1 VKPKNKMQENHDENE
16 IEGIHELIEKKL
28 LDNLHWSM
36 LLFVFKHICEQINS
50 ENQYED
56 KIGVQN
62 IFFKEWKKFAIANI
76 IKQDLN
82 VINNVLN
89 SPVNIFYS
97 VLQNKGEESSTTE
110 DYQEIYNNIIKKIE
124 KHFKENMNG

>member
-1 VKPKNKMQENHDENE
+1 
-16 IEGIHELIEKKL
+16 
-28 LDNLHWSM
+28 M

>member
-1 VKPKNKMQENHDENE
+1 MEENNSE
-16 IEGIHELIEKKL
+16 IEDISELIEKKL
-28 LDNLHWSM
+28 LDNLQWSM
-36 LLFVFKHICEQINS
+36 LLFVFKQICEQINS
-50 ENQYED
+50 QND
-56 KIGVQN
+56 FDSKVKIQN
-62 IFFKEWKKFAIANI
+62 IFFKEWKKFAIENI

-97 VLQNKGEESSTTE
+97 ILQNKGEEASTTE

-124 KHFKENMNG
+124 KHFNENIDK

>member
-1 VKPKNKMQENHDENE
+1 MKNNMQENNSE
-16 IEGIHELIEKKL
+16 IEDISELIEKKL
-28 LDNLHWSM
+28 LDNLQWSM
-36 LLFVFKHICEQINS
+36 LLFVFKQICEQINS
-50 ENQYED
+50 QND
-56 KIGVQN
+56 FDSKVKIQS
-62 IFFKEWKKFAIANI
+62 IFFKEWKKFAIENI

-97 VLQNKGEESSTTE
+97 ILQNKGEEASTTE

-124 KHFKENMNG
+124 KHFNENIDK

>member
-1 VKPKNKMQENHDENE
+1 MEENNSE
-16 IEGIHELIEKKL
+16 IEDISELIEKKL
-28 LDNLHWSM
+28 LDNLQWSM
-36 LLFVFKHICEQINS
+36 LLFVFKQICEQINS
-50 ENQYED
+50 QND
-56 KIGVQN
+56 FDSKVKIQS
-62 IFFKEWKKFAIANI
+62 IFFKEWKKFAIENI

-97 VLQNKGEESSTTE
+97 ILQNKGEEASTTE

-124 KHFKENMNG
+124 KHFNENIDK

>member
-1 VKPKNKMQENHDENE
+1 MEENNSE
-16 IEGIHELIEKKL
+16 IEDISELIEKKL
-28 LDNLHWSM
+28 LDNLQWSM
-36 LLFVFKHICEQINS
+36 LLFVFKQLCEQINS
-50 ENQYED
+50 QND
-56 KIGVQN
+56 FDSKVKIQS
-62 IFFKEWKKFAIANI
+62 IFFKEWKKFAIENI

-97 VLQNKGEESSTTE
+97 ILQNKGEEASTTE

-124 KHFKENMNG
+124 KHFNENIDK